1 MIRHWR
7 TGYLKNLTTVPNIV
21 GGLKPDK
28 GVLLFSHSEKGMNQC
43 KSVIQKI
50 ADDFF
55 KPDFEYKYL
64 KFHEIDTW
72 PTFTEN
78 KIDSC
83 YDRKGEILI
92 PS

>member
-21 GGLKPDK
+21 GGLKPIK
-28 GVLLFSHSEKGMNQC
+28 AFCFSA
-43 KSVIQKI
+43 I
-50 ADDFF
+50 AKKDDFF

>member
-1 MIRHWR
+1 
-7 TGYLKNLTTVPNIV
+7 
-21 GGLKPDK
+21 
-28 GVLLFSHSEKGMNQC
+28 MNQC

-64 KFHEIDTW
+64 KFHEINTW
-72 PTFTEN
+72 PTFAED

-83 YDRKGEILI
+83 YDRNGEILI
-92 PS
+92 PF